1 MSKES
6 NLQVGLDGLLADF
19 GGNESECVVYDF
31 FVLHIPFKPGNIVD
45 SGAVF
50 SDALAATVPG
60 DRIEYLLFST
70 TSYLLAVNAFAFF
83 IMLLAGC

>member
-1 MSKES
+1 M
-6 NLQVGLDGLLADF
+6 
-19 GGNESECVVYDF
+19 
-31 FVLHIPFKPGNIVD
+31 D

-60 DRIEYLLFST
+60 DRLEYLLFST